1 MRKNWKIVPVLCL
14 LALALQCG
22 DGQRGIVLESASVID
37 DPELAHP
44 ETIGKVR
51 PGEEVT
57 VTDSREIGGEKL
69 VQIKMSGD
77 TKGWIPDSAIQISDK
92 KGKLAVPGFAIIPTV
107 AYDKPGTEDRKAVAR
122 LARGESFR
130 LIREKEVDG
139 KKYSQVGIAGLD
151 EVAWVPSGD
160 IFIGEKIILTALN
173 ETKIYDR
180 PDRNRRT
187 VGTLP
192 VGKKGYQVD
201 EEGDFVKFNIWKGQE
216 HWVLRETVGQGD
228 VKVQPEVAIQGFGTA
243 TLDATSWV
251 DSDVVGR
258 EHVYSPEQAFD
269 GSFSTS
275 WQTSKNGG
283 VGESMTITF
292 DRTYDY
298 VNVELVNGFA
308 KSEELYNQN
317 NRITNV
323 NLVCFNPHDS
333 TSGSANLEDN
343 IMDYQHVGSCN
354 GVSAIRLEVTGVSK
368 GSKWEDAAISEIRL
382 SSGP

>member
-1 MRKNWKIVPVLCL
+1 MIKLKRILPMMFM
-14 LALALQCG
+14 LALVLQCG
-22 DGQRGIVLESASVID
+22 NGQRGIVLESAGVID

-51 PGEEVT
+51 PGDEVK
-57 VTDSREIGGEKL
+57 VLDSKEIGGEKL
-69 VQIKMSGD
+69 IQIEISEEQS
-77 TKGWIPDSAIQISDK
+77 GWIPDTAIQISDK

-107 AYDKPGTEDRKAVAR
+107 AYDSPGSEERKVVAR

-130 LIREKEVDG
+130 LIREKDFDG
-139 KKYSQVGIAGLD
+139 TKYSQVGIAGLD
-151 EVAWVPSGD
+151 EVAWVLSSNV
-160 IFIGEKIILTALN
+160 FIGEKVVLTALN

-180 PDRNRRT
+180 PDKNRRPI
-187 VGTLP
+187 GNLP

-201 EEGDFVKFNIWKGQE
+201 EEGDFLKFNVWKGQE
-216 HWVLRETVGQGD
+216 HWVLKESVGKGD
-228 VKVQPEVAIQGFGTA
+228 VQVKPEVAIQGFGTA

-258 EHVYSPEQAFD
+258 EHIYSPEQAFD

-283 VGESMTITF
+283 VGESLTILF
-292 DRTYDY
+292 DRSYDF
-298 VNVELVNGFA
+298 VNIELVNGFA

-323 NLVCFNPHDS
+323 NLVCLHVHDS
-333 TSGSANLEDN
+333 SSNSASLDDN
-343 IMDYQHVGSCN
+343 VMDYQGVGSCN
-354 GVSAIRLEVTGVSK
+354 SVEGIRIEVTGVSK

-382 SSGP
+382 STGP